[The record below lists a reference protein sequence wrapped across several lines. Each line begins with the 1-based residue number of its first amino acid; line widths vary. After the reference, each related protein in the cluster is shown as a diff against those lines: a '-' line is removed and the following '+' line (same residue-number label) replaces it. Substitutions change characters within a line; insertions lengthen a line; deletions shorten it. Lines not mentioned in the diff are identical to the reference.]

1 MSSSLK
7 MPELTDERRDVVAAG
22 RKWWNENFPGF
33 IDKLT
38 ERVKEEIELNF
49 KGLECVLDGKSEK
62 GGRKTKR
69 KGRKRRKGKTR
80 KVKRGGG
87 KNTPWWLCVRKCV
100 ACVTSASV
108 LLIAVAAAVGGPLF
122 GAHEFIVYQ
131 FEPNVTQIM
140 NDIKTNYTRCSDDE
154 AKEELNYG
162 VGPAVG
168 AAINCV
174 IIAGAGGASM
184 VSSGG
189 ATAPVAVGAVG
200 TACSVIPGLYF
211 LNKQA
216 EGKIIYK
223 CDQRMGLGWNALLSM
238 LITPGG
244 VGGAAG
250 IYLVYAIL
258 CSANTFAARNYKKM
272 MGVWELIYDKI
283 WKYDGAYLG
292 YRSFALDDDRKLSG
306 WTVAETD
313 QLNAEIETCVRKNI
327 YNNDVALLNKAI
339 AILKQLDEGEGLVGA
354 LSQEKDTHKMHKVLL
369 SYRNLKMGEV
379 TTMDIERERDDRD
392 SGGSGGSSSGSSG
405 DSAIA
410 ALTADENQAVSSMR
424 EKMREGLLEPLVLA
438 GMFQPVT
445 ADMQRNVFYA
455 IYAVGTENLKQVK
468 IMIKNEK
475 RRTRE
480 NETKAC
486 GILTRFFGA
495 LGRHGL
501 DTRVQHARAQHEF
514 QHNMRAR
521 AANFFASGAA
531 AAQGRRLL
539 PANRQTPA
547 FVQSLVLA
555 EGHTNTTGPTGTGG
569 PTFQEVPD
577 PAAAA
582 AAVPAAA
589 VPAAAAES
597 SPFNML
603 ADLTF
608 GGGRRLRK
616 RKVRKKGT
624 KKKARGTKR
633 KARKKGT
640 KKRGRRTKRRTRNN

>member
-7 MPELTDERRDVVAAG
+7 IPELTDERRDVVAAG

-33 IDKLT
+33 IDLLT
-38 ERVKEEIELNF
+38 ERVKEEIDLNF
-49 KGLECVLDGKSEK
+49 KGLECVLDRK

-69 KGRKRRKGKTR
+69 KGKKRRKGKTR

-131 FEPNVTQIM
+131 FEPNMTQISESV
-140 NDIKTNYTRCSDDE
+140 KKSYTSCSDDE

-162 VGPAVG
+162 IGPAVG
-168 AAINCV
+168 AAINCA
-174 IIAGAGGASM
+174 IIVGAGGAAT

-189 ATAPVAVGAVG
+189 ATAPHAFSAVLG
-200 TACSVIPGLYF
+200 ACSVVPGLVF

-223 CDQRMGLGWNALLSM
+223 CDQRMGYGWNALASI

-258 CSANTFAARNYKKM
+258 CAANTFAARNYKKM

-292 YRSFALDDDRKLSG
+292 YRCLASMLPRQLSG

-313 QLNAEIETCVRKNI
+313 QLYAEIETCVRKNI
-327 YNNDVALLNKAI
+327 YNNDVALLNKTI

-354 LSQEKDTHKMHKVLL
+354 LSQEKDTRKMRKALL

-379 TTMDIERERDDRD
+379 TTMDIGRERDDRD

-424 EKMREGLLEPLVLA
+424 KKMREGLLEPLVFA
-438 GMFQPVT
+438 GTFQPVT

-455 IYAVGTENLKQVK
+455 IYAVGIENLKKVK
-468 IMIKNEK
+468 KMIKSEK
-475 RRTRE
+475 ERTRH

-486 GILTRFFGA
+486 VILTRFFGA

-501 DTRVQHARAQHEF
+501 DTRVQDAQAQLAF

-521 AANFFASGAA
+521 AANFFASGVA

-539 PANRQTPA
+539 PANRQQPLL
-547 FVQSLVLA
+547 VQNLVL
-555 EGHTNTTGPTGTGG
+555 GPNTPRGPTGTGG
-569 PTFQEVPD
+569 PTFQEVPESS
-577 PAAAA
+577 PAADAVPAA
-582 AAVPAAA
+582 AAVPAA
-589 VPAAAAES
+589 VAES
-597 SPFNML
+597 SPLNML
-603 ADLTF
+603 IGNRLDGLF